1 MSARVPVYFSHSYR
15 REDRDLNDY
24 FWTIF
29 HGAGFSFTVDP
40 GSTLLSTTYLELM
53 MARSAGFVAVV
64 TYRQEEEGYRCSPF
78 IMHEYG
84 LAVRARKPRLVLRD
98 WRVSP
103 HWFPAGAEVVEFH
116 PEAYDRAA
124 EPLLAKIQAF
134 HARTSPYAA
143 GVYHRAGRVGLALST
158 GTDEASRRREILDR
172 ILRRTGDDAVSLTE
186 KADDPFELALA
197 VDSCDFVII
206 DLDAPGV
213 TQIADFLSGRATP
226 TLKWCHQHP
235 ETGSHPL
242 RLLGGAPLRRA
253 AAADEL
259 VLYWSDHDELEAR
272 TFNEIGRLTD
282 PRREFVSL
290 EEGHKY
296 FRSLGRATMPVFL
309 SNAGETNVLAQAL
322 SRALGL
328 ENIPYFHYRSR
339 NSIDLGEDFA
349 DRLWEKVRA
358 SAVFVPLIDKSYWKS
373 SWCTEEFNLATKLAR
388 ERRLRV
394 VPYFLEETD
403 SGPKVSMQGRFLGG
417 LPETE
422 QVQIIVR
429 DLDRLLAE
437 PDSRTAKI
445 TTVSGREAA
454 VRAGEINADIAVI
467 TILPE
472 EYGAVLR
479 LLSSR
484 RTVVGTDTFPN
495 VHSWEVGEIKSP
507 LHERPYVV
515 VLALCPGPGTNAAV
529 LATKNTLLAFDPR
542 HVLVVGVA
550 GGLRDVDLGD
560 VVVADRIC
568 GYEYGKIDHG
578 FHPRH
583 DHDYPADAPIVGAAR
598 TLPHR
603 EPAWYGDLG
612 HPESLRDL
620 TPKILVGSVASG
632 DKVVDD
638 RSDAFFESVLKSR
651 PKLMAVE
658 MEGAGVA
665 AAIQDAREL
674 NRPVGFAMIRGI
686 SDIPADDLSAGGRN
700 LNASEQT
707 QMRDAWKERAS
718 AAAAA
723 CAVQLVRLAWP
734 RPPREQSPN
743 EQQQS

>member
-1 MSARVPVYFSHSYR
+1 MDGGGGVSARVPVYFSHSYR

-40 GSTLLSTTYLELM
+40 GSTSLSTTYLELM

-213 TQIADFLSGRATP
+213 TQIA
-226 TLKWCHQHP
+226 
-235 ETGSHPL
+235 
-242 RLLGGAPLRRA
+242 
-253 AAADEL
+253 
-259 VLYWSDHDELEAR
+259 
-272 TFNEIGRLTD
+272 RLTD

-429 DLDRLLAE
+429 DPDRLLAE

-454 VRAGEINADIAVI
+454 
-467 TILPE
+467 
-472 EYGAVLR
+472 
-479 LLSSR
+479 
-484 RTVVGTDTFPN
+484 
-495 VHSWEVGEIKSP
+495 
-507 LHERPYVV
+507 
-515 VLALCPGPGTNAAV
+515 
-529 LATKNTLLAFDPR
+529 
-542 HVLVVGVA
+542 
-550 GGLRDVDLGD
+550 
-560 VVVADRIC
+560 
-568 GYEYGKIDHG
+568 
-578 FHPRH
+578 
-583 DHDYPADAPIVGAAR
+583 
-598 TLPHR
+598 
-603 EPAWYGDLG
+603 
-612 HPESLRDL
+612 
-620 TPKILVGSVASG
+620 
-632 DKVVDD
+632 
-638 RSDAFFESVLKSR
+638 
-651 PKLMAVE
+651 
-658 MEGAGVA
+658 
-665 AAIQDAREL
+665 
-674 NRPVGFAMIRGI
+674 
-686 SDIPADDLSAGGRN
+686 
-700 LNASEQT
+700 
-707 QMRDAWKERAS
+707 
-718 AAAAA
+718 
-723 CAVQLVRLAWP
+723 
-734 RPPREQSPN
+734 
-743 EQQQS
+743 